1 MELLQAPD
9 WIALRLLYILLASDP
24 SATRLPDVDETIRF
38 YSRCLRPLGTSL
50 TEVFAVLNKEIANDG
65 KTFNAPDVKLTRG
78 MEVTWGRNL
87 DGVIEVTDSSAY
99 SREHLGFKGAA

>member
-24 SATRLPDVDETIRF
+24 SATRLPDVDKTIWF
-38 YSRCLRPLGTSL
+38 YSRCLKALGTSL

-78 MEVTWGRNL
+78 MEVKWGRNL

-99 SREHLGFKGAA
+99 VREHLAPKGAA